1 MPEPIAYRGQL
12 PPQSLPWSVLST
24 LQPEP
29 TGYAYLPEEAVP
41 DELEIVF
48 PTSSIYPEGVVV
60 IDIGLGIAEFEIGD
74 GLPELELLLGQT
86 LFGHTVLHGR
96 SAAFSPPLH

>member
-24 LQPEP
+24 LQLEP
-29 TGYAYLPEEAVP
+29 TGYAYSPEGVVL

-48 PTSSIYPEGVVV
+48 PTSSIYPDGVVV
-60 IDIGLGIAEFEIGD
+60 IDIGLGIIELDVGD

-86 LFGHTVLHGR
+86 LSGHTVLHGR